1 MRPGKRLRYREKAK
15 DDGATPPLSKSV
27 PLGERATVNSVSD
40 ALNWFSD
47 AVKRAGGQIYMDTL
61 CASIDGISFST
72 AFSGVGAVD
81 VAFHCIECGLRKH
94 HGRTPSIR
102 NLFAMEMYR
111 PSQLELQMLP
121 NPPECL
127 FADVCDVADP
137 RIKDS
142 LLDNCHRMGFDELRR
157 VTSHPN
163 FCHMAAPCL
172 QHNRICTMKR
182 GHVHVA
188 GPPCVAWS
196 SQGKRQGFSHTES
209 SLAFLC
215 WVSARRKLRET
226 SILHENVADF
236 PIEALRDSLGDI
248 YVISTVVFNSA
259 DLGHACDRIRRL
271 TWLFLKS
278 EVAAPLQSWP
288 QGVELFIR
296 ELNMSWR
303 SYLIA
308 TQDDLALDL
317 DWSRKRRQ
325 SAYNIYEA
333 KEKPDPKADELRYRG
348 LDTPWFRALT
358 CLEQTFVMGYYN
370 MRISGMPVCSAGQ
383 NPWKHTSHNR
393 GSTKLA
399 TIIKNAHIQY
409 SLDDGRWLTA
419 EELLLAQAFPVKG
432 LAGNGEWCS
441 FSKPRE
447 GRHRTTMIGQC
458 GNSMNV
464 NAIGAALMWMFSNVE
479 LGKACQRTT

>member
-172 QHNRICTMKR
+172 QHNRICTMER
-182 GHVHVA
+182 GRVHVG
-188 GPPCVAWS
+188 GPPAWPGRHKASGKDFLTRKAAWHSCVGCQRVGNCAKHRS
-196 SQGKRQGFSHTES
+196 FMKM
-209 SLAFLC
+209 SLTFQLKLC
-215 WVSARRKLRET
+215 ATLLE
-226 SILHENVADF
+226 
-236 PIEALRDSLGDI
+236 
-248 YVISTVVFNSA
+248 ISTLYPQLCSTLRTWGMRA
-259 DLGHACDRIRRL
+259 TAC
-271 TWLFLKS
+271 
-278 EVAAPLQSWP
+278 
-288 QGVELFIR
+288 G
-296 ELNMSWR
+296 
-303 SYLIA
+303 
-308 TQDDLALDL
+308 
-317 DWSRKRRQ
+317 
-325 SAYNIYEA
+325 
-333 KEKPDPKADELRYRG
+333 G
-348 LDTPWFRALT
+348 
-358 CLEQTFVMGYYN
+358 
-370 MRISGMPVCSAGQ
+370 
-383 NPWKHTSHNR
+383 
-393 GSTKLA
+393 
-399 TIIKNAHIQY
+399 
-409 SLDDGRWLTA
+409 
-419 EELLLAQAFPVKG
+419 
-432 LAGNGEWCS
+432 
-441 FSKPRE
+441 
-447 GRHRTTMIGQC
+447 
-458 GNSMNV
+458 
-464 NAIGAALMWMFSNVE
+464 
-479 LGKACQRTT
+479 